1 MCSSDLIFHVY
12 NQNYITF
19 EKLVKIFNTLNI
31 KMDFVD
37 DNVFNKTV
45 ENLSKKDETKHIISG
60 IINDFNK
67 DKQIQ
72 YVSNIKM
79 NNSFTNK
86 YLGRILF
93 KWPKINDKYI
103 TKYIV
108 YLKSIGYID
117 L

>member
-1 MCSSDLIFHVY
+1 M
-12 NQNYITF
+12 
-19 EKLVKIFNTLNI
+19 FNTLKVKI
-31 KMDFVD
+31 DFVE
-37 DNVFNKTV
+37 DNVFSKTV
-45 ENLSKKDETKHIISG
+45 ENLSKKPETKHIISG

-67 DKQIQ
+67 DKQIN
-72 YVSNIKM
+72 YISNIKM
-79 NNSFTNK
+79 SNSFTNK